1 MKALSVLLVGILIM
15 SLAPRPVLAQ
25 SDVDAAAWR
34 TLAEK
39 LEGGVVVDMRLRNG
53 QHFKAT
59 FIGAREQ
66 TMVIQRRTRV
76 PVAVE
81 EVPYEAI
88 ASMSRVQPSSIS
100 GGKIAAIALGSAGA
114 AIASLFLILLASL
127 D

>member
-1 MKALSVLLVGILIM
+1 MKALSVLLVGVLIM
-15 SLAPRPVLAQ
+15 ALAPRPAVAQ
-25 SDVDAAAWR
+25 SGVDGAAWR

-39 LEGGVVVDMRLRNG
+39 LEGGAAVDMRLRNSR
-53 QHFKAT
+53 HFKAT

-66 TMVIQRRTRV
+66 TMIIQRRTRV

-81 EVPYEAI
+81 EIPYEAI

-114 AIASLFLILLASL
+114 AIGVLYLIALAAF

>member
-15 SLAPRPVLAQ
+15 SLAPRPALAQ

-39 LEGGVVVDMRLRNG
+39 LEGGVAVDMRLRNG

-100 GGKIAAIALGSAGA
+100 GGKLAAIALGSAGA

>member
-81 EVPYEAI
+81 EVPYEAV

>member
-1 MKALSVLLVGILIM
+1 VKAVSAALVIILIV
-15 SLAPRPVLAQ
+15 SVAPPSAFAQ
-25 SDVDAAAWR
+25 SESDGAAWR
-34 TLAEK
+34 MLAEK
-39 LEGGVVVDMRLRNG
+39 LEGGAAVDMRLRDG
-53 QHFKAT
+53 RHFKAT

-66 TMVIQRRTRV
+66 TMVVQRKTRV

-88 ASMSRVQPSSIS
+88 ASMSRVAPASMS

-114 AIASLFLILLASL
+114 AIGVLYLIALAAF